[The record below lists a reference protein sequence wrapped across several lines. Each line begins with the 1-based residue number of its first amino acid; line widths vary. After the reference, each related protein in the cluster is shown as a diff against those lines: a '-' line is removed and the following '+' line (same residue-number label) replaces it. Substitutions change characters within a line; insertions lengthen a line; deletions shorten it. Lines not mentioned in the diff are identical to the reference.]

1 MTSPPINP
9 PYQKLVT
16 QRGRTPPRLPLTKV
30 DDGEPFHYFTIEGLY
45 LPNKAGRV
53 ADPIQN
59 SNSSDLGLHNK
70 ETWLGMNQSVPFQY
84 FHPEIQCKSQPFL
97 QQSGDNWERQIR
109 SPLGLNNNNMLQSSQ
124 VSPLKPPTYPTNT
137 KKRKSGQLE
146 IDTVYQKKTG
156 STTACMNFTSPY
168 KSLKLET
175 TQSGIANVFPTEEQQ
190 QQIAGTGHLRNYELD
205 LIWQESEEAQAL
217 VIPQSHH
224 SMPEDSYNLQDI
236 LEYIA
241 E

>member
-1 MTSPPINP
+1 
-9 PYQKLVT
+9 
-16 QRGRTPPRLPLTKV
+16 
-30 DDGEPFHYFTIEGLY
+30 
-45 LPNKAGRV
+45 
-53 ADPIQN
+53 
-59 SNSSDLGLHNK
+59 
-70 ETWLGMNQSVPFQY
+70 
-84 FHPEIQCKSQPFL
+84 
-97 QQSGDNWERQIR
+97 
-109 SPLGLNNNNMLQSSQ
+109 
-124 VSPLKPPTYPTNT
+124 
-137 KKRKSGQLE
+137 
-146 IDTVYQKKTG
+146 
-156 STTACMNFTSPY
+156 MNFTSPY